1 MDKIINI
8 LAVIILNL
16 FVVVGSNTILAEEE
30 EKDKDKDKDKDKE
43 VLYWVAPM
51 DPNYKRDKPGKSPMG
66 MDLIPIYKNEQQT
79 HGSEVIIAPE
89 VVQNLGVRTAEVERS
104 KLWRRVNTV
113 GFVDYDESKLS
124 HIHLRTQGWIENLT
138 VQSEGDR
145 VQKGQ
150 LLFKLYSPELVNA
163 QEEYLQALSLGNKT
177 LINASKQRLLALG
190 IPSSEIKRLNK
201 NRTARQLISYYAPQ
215 DGVVSSLKVREGMF
229 VKPENQV
236 ATLANLSTVWVMAEV
251 FERQSSWVEVGQPAE
266 VRFSYLPGE
275 KFEGQ
280 VEYIYPDLDQMT
292 RALTVRLK
300 FDNPGE
306 TLKPNMF
313 GDVYIYAGAK
323 ENIIVVPRESVIR
336 TGTSERVI
344 LAKGEGR
351 FEPREVVTGIESGD
365 WIEIQSGLNEGEDV
379 VISGQFLI
387 DSEASTKASFTRMTT
402 PPNAKEMLDRESMDE
417 EIVAVGV
424 VKEIFEAEQKLRI
437 THEPIEALGWP
448 QMEMN
453 FQVSKDYYVDE
464 FNIKPGEHI
473 TFTLKKVGD
482 HYEISSI
489 KKMEH

>member
-1 MDKIINI
+1 MNK
-8 LAVIILNL
+8 ILNISLYFLLSL
-16 FVVVGSNTILAEEE
+16 FAFVSSNALLAEEE
-30 EKDKDKDKDKDKE
+30 KE

-66 MDLIPIYKNEQQT
+66 MDLIPVYKEQQQ
-79 HGSEVIIAPE
+79 GAESEVVIAPE
-89 VVQNLGVRTAEVERS
+89 VVQNLGVRTATADRS
-104 KLWRRVNTV
+104 TLWQKVSTV

-145 VQKGQ
+145 VEKGQ

-177 LINASKQRLLALG
+177 LVNASKQRLFALG
-190 IPSSEIKRLNK
+190 VPSSEIKRLNQE
-201 NRTARQLISYYAPQ
+201 RIARQTISYYAPQ
-215 DGVVSSLKVREGMF
+215 NGVVSSLNVREGMF

-236 ATLANLSTVWVMAEV
+236 ATLADLSTVWVMAEV
-251 FERQSSWVEVGQPAE
+251 FERQSNWIEVGQPAE
-266 VRFSYLPGE
+266 VRFSYLPGK

-292 RALTVRLK
+292 RALTVRIK
-300 FDNPGE
+300 FENPDE

-313 GDVYIYAGAK
+313 GDVYISAGAK

-344 LAKGEGR
+344 LAKGDGR
-351 FEPREVVTGIESGD
+351 FEPREVVTGIESGE
-365 WIEIQSGLNEGEDV
+365 WIEIESGLNEGEV
-379 VISGQFLI
+379 VVTSGQFLI
-387 DSEASTKASFTRMTT
+387 DSEASTKASFMRMTSPSNDT
-402 PPNAKEMLDRESMDE
+402 EIADSESMSK
-417 EIVAVGV
+417 EIEATGIVE
-424 VKEIFEAEQKLRI
+424 EIFESEQKLRI

-448 QMEMN
+448 QMKMD
-453 FQVSKDYYVDE
+453 FHVTKDYYVDK
-464 FNIKPGEHI
+464 FNIQPGEHI
-473 TFTLKKVGD
+473 TFTLIKVGD

-489 KKMEH
+489 KKMDH

>member
-1 MDKIINI
+1 MNNE
-8 LAVIILNL
+8 LNL
-16 FVVVGSNTILAEEE
+16 SLVFILGLFLIAVSNTALADEE
-30 EKDKDKDKDKDKE
+30 DRE

-66 MDLIPIYKNEQQT
+66 MDLIPVYKDGQQGT
-79 HGSEVIIAPE
+79 GSEVVISPQ
-89 VVQNLGVRTAEVERS
+89 VVQNLGVRTATVERS
-104 KLWRRVNTV
+104 KLWRRVSTV

-124 HIHLRTQGWIENLT
+124 HIHLRTQGWIESLT

-163 QEEYLQALSLGNKT
+163 QEEYLQALTIGSTT
-177 LINASKQRLLALG
+177 LIYASKQRLFALG
-190 IPSSEIKRLNK
+190 IPSSEIKRLD
-201 NRTARQLISYYAPQ
+201 RERIAQQAISYYAPQ
-215 DGVVSSLKVREGMF
+215 DGVVSSLKVRDGMF
-229 VKPENQV
+229 VKPENQI
-236 ATLANLSTVWVMAEV
+236 ATLADLSTVWVTAEV

-280 VEYIYPDLDQMT
+280 VEYVYPNLDRMT
-292 RALTVRLK
+292 RALTARLK

-313 GDVYIYAGAK
+313 GDVYIFSGAK

-344 LAKGEGR
+344 LAKGKGR
-351 FEPREVVTGIESGD
+351 FEPREVITGIESGD

-387 DSEASTKASFTRMTT
+387 DSEASTKASFTRMT
-402 PPNAKEMLDRESMDE
+402 
-417 EIVAVGV
+417 G
-424 VKEIFEAEQKLRI
+424 Q
-437 THEPIEALGWP
+437 
-448 QMEMN
+448 
-453 FQVSKDYYVDE
+453 
-464 FNIKPGEHI
+464 
-473 TFTLKKVGD
+473 
-482 HYEISSI
+482 
-489 KKMEH
+489 

>member
-1 MDKIINI
+1 MINEFNLSLVFI
-8 LAVIILNL
+8 LGLFLIAV
-16 FVVVGSNTILAEEE
+16 SSTTLADEE
-30 EKDKDKDKDKDKE
+30 DRE

-51 DPNYKRDKPGKSPMG
+51 DPNYKKDKPGKSPMG
-66 MDLIPIYKNEQQT
+66 MDLVPVYKDEQQET
-79 HGSEVIIAPE
+79 GSEVVIAPQ
-89 VVQNLGVRTAEVERS
+89 VVQNLGVRTATVERS
-104 KLWRRVNTV
+104 KLWRRVSTV

-124 HIHLRTQGWIENLT
+124 HIHLRTQGWIESLT

-163 QEEYLQALSLGNKT
+163 QEEYLQALTIGNAT
-177 LINASKQRLLALG
+177 LINASEQRLFALG
-190 IPSSEIKRLNK
+190 VPSTEIKRLN
-201 NRTARQLISYYAPQ
+201 RERIARQTISYYAPQ
-215 DGVVSSLKVREGMF
+215 DGVVSSLNVRDGMF
-229 VKPENQV
+229 VKPENQI
-236 ATLANLSTVWVMAEV
+236 ATLADLSTVWVTAEI
-251 FERQSSWVEVGQPAE
+251 FERQSGWVEVGQPAE

-280 VEYIYPDLDQMT
+280 VEYVYPNLDQMT

-313 GDVYIYAGAK
+313 GDVYVFSGAK

-351 FEPREVVTGIESGD
+351 FEPREVITGIESGD

-387 DSEASTKASFTRMTT
+387 DSEASTKASFTRMTSQSS
-402 PPNAKEMLDRESMDE
+402 EEGMLDKKSMDRRL
-417 EIVAVGV
+417 
-424 VKEIFEAEQKLRI
+424 LR
-437 THEPIEALGWP
+437 
-448 QMEMN
+448 
-453 FQVSKDYYVDE
+453 
-464 FNIKPGEHI
+464 
-473 TFTLKKVGD
+473 
-482 HYEISSI
+482 
-489 KKMEH
+489 

>member
-1 MDKIINI
+1 MIKVLPLSLVI
-8 LAVIILNL
+8 LSL
-16 FVVVGSNTILAEEE
+16 VVVINSNTTLAEEE
-30 EKDKDKDKDKDKE
+30 DRE

-66 MDLIPIYKNEQQT
+66 MDLIPVYKDEQQAP
-79 HGSEVIIAPE
+79 GSEVVIAPE
-89 VVQNLGVRTAEVERS
+89 VVQNLGVRTAIVERS
-104 KLWRRVNTV
+104 KLWRRISTV

-190 IPSSEIKRLNK
+190 IHSSEIKRLNK
-201 NRTARQLISYYAPQ
+201 DRTARLTISFFAPQ
-215 DGVVSSLKVREGMF
+215 DGVVSLLKVRDGMY
-229 VKPENQV
+229 VKPENQI

-251 FERQSSWVEVGQPAE
+251 FERQSGWVEVGQPAE
-266 VRFSYLPGE
+266 VRFSYLPGN
-275 KFEGQ
+275 KFEGK
-280 VEYIYPDLDQMT
+280 VEYIYPDLDPRT

-306 TLKPNMF
+306 TLKPNMY
-313 GDVYIYAGAK
+313 GDVYIFAGAK

-351 FEPREVVTGIESGD
+351 FEPREVVTGIESGE
-365 WIEIQSGLNEGEDV
+365 WIEIQSGLSEGEKV
-379 VISGQFLI
+379 VMSGQFLI
-387 DSEASTKASFTRMTT
+387 DSEASTKASFTRMTDL
-402 PPNAKEMLDRESMDE
+402 PSKEEKMANESMDE
-417 EIVAVGV
+417 EIIGVGI
-424 VKEIFEAEQKLRI
+424 VKKVFEAEQKVRI
-437 THEPIEALGWP
+437 SHEPIEALSWP
-448 QMEMN
+448 QMEMDFN
-453 FQVSKDYYVDE
+453 VNKDIYIDK
-464 FNIKPGEHI
+464 FNLQPGDKIE
-473 TFTLKKVGD
+473 FTLLKVGD
-482 HYEISSI
+482 RYEISSI
-489 KKMEH
+489 KKMVH

>member
-1 MDKIINI
+1 MINEFNLSLVFFLGLFLI
-8 LAVIILNL
+8 AVSSTTLAD
-16 FVVVGSNTILAEEE
+16 EE
-30 EKDKDKDKDKDKE
+30 DRE

-51 DPNYKRDKPGKSPMG
+51 DPNYKKDKPGKSPMG
-66 MDLIPIYKNEQQT
+66 MDLVPVYKDEQQET
-79 HGSEVIIAPE
+79 GSEVVIAPQ
-89 VVQNLGVRTAEVERS
+89 VVQNLGVRTATVERS
-104 KLWRRVNTV
+104 KLWRRVSTV

-124 HIHLRTQGWIENLT
+124 HIHLRTQGWIESLT

-163 QEEYLQALSLGNKT
+163 QEEYLQALTIGNTT
-177 LINASKQRLLALG
+177 LINASKQRLFALG
-190 IPSSEIKRLNK
+190 VPSTEIKRLN
-201 NRTARQLISYYAPQ
+201 RERIARQTISYYAPQ
-215 DGVVSSLKVREGMF
+215 DGVVSSLNVRDGMF
-229 VKPENQV
+229 VKPENQI
-236 ATLANLSTVWVMAEV
+236 ATLADLSTVWVTAEI
-251 FERQSSWVEVGQPAE
+251 FERQSGWVEVGQPAE

-280 VEYIYPDLDQMT
+280 VEYVYPNLDQMT

-313 GDVYIYAGAK
+313 GDVYIFSGAK

-351 FEPREVVTGIESGD
+351 FEPREVITGIESGD

-387 DSEASTKASFTRMTT
+387 DSEASTKASFARMT
-402 PPNAKEMLDRESMDE
+402 
-417 EIVAVGV
+417 G
-424 VKEIFEAEQKLRI
+424 Q
-437 THEPIEALGWP
+437 
-448 QMEMN
+448 
-453 FQVSKDYYVDE
+453 
-464 FNIKPGEHI
+464 
-473 TFTLKKVGD
+473 
-482 HYEISSI
+482 
-489 KKMEH
+489 

>member
-1 MDKIINI
+1 MSNE
-8 LAVIILNL
+8 LNL
-16 FVVVGSNTILAEEE
+16 SLVFILSLFVIAVSNTTLADEADR
-30 EKDKDKDKDKDKE
+30 K

-66 MDLIPIYKNEQQT
+66 MDLIPVYENEQQET
-79 HGSEVIIAPE
+79 GSEVVIAPG
-89 VVQNLGVRTAEVERS
+89 VVQNLGVRTATVERS
-104 KLWRRVNTV
+104 KLWRRVSTV

-124 HIHLRTQGWIENLT
+124 HIHLRTQGWIESLT

-163 QEEYLQALSLGNKT
+163 QEELLQALTIGNTT

-190 IPSSEIKRLNK
+190 VPSSEIKRLNK
-201 NRTARQLISYYAPQ
+201 ERIARQTISYYAPQ
-215 DGVVSSLKVREGMF
+215 DGVVSSLKVRDGMF
-229 VKPENQV
+229 VKPENQI
-236 ATLANLSTVWVMAEV
+236 ATLADLSTVWVTAEI

-266 VRFSYLPGE
+266 VRFYYLPG
-275 KFEGQ
+275 KKYEGQ
-280 VEYIYPDLDQMT
+280 VEYVYPNLDPMT

-313 GDVYIYAGAK
+313 GDVYIFSGAK

-365 WIEIQSGLNEGEDV
+365 WVEIQNGLNAGEDV

-387 DSEASTKASFTRMTT
+387 DSEASTKASFTRMTSQSSGGD
-402 PPNAKEMLDRESMDE
+402 MLDKKPMGKFWR
-417 EIVAVGV
+417 
-424 VKEIFEAEQKLRI
+424 
-437 THEPIEALGWP
+437 
-448 QMEMN
+448 
-453 FQVSKDYYVDE
+453 
-464 FNIKPGEHI
+464 FNNKA
-473 TFTLKKVGD
+473 D
-482 HYEISSI
+482 
-489 KKMEH
+489 